1 MSQFTSQE
9 IYDSIEKFLNQKI
22 SRETSLY
29 EVFEDSIQMFR
40 FLGEAKETFG
50 IEFGMLDL
58 VKAETIGDLVDKI
71 QEKLGKGADVEKKI
85 PLTPMQQSYRLGREQ
100 NFHGSV
106 NSTHFYFE
114 VEHALD
120 IDKAEDCIRKLIEK
134 HEALRAFVEDENQCI
149 LAKDIS
155 KNFKIVREAVAES
168 DLKQHLDQKRLRAQT
183 EMRDL
188 GKWPLFD
195 ITNITTEKRSIAAVD
210 LELMFVDGLS
220 TQGLASEFLSLY
232 HEGVL
237 PSFDFE
243 SNPQYVEWIK
253 SRKDSAKHDR
263 DAEFWHSLEADIPA
277 APKFPVISTNDNE
290 ANICNCVQ
298 KIFSKETLRKMEITA
313 RKNGVTSSVV
323 LFYLYLK
330 TLARFSESGD
340 FSVNITMLNRPY
352 GIEGMDHI
360 IGDYTSNVIYD
371 FSSKSLDGLNVRDT
385 LQKVRDRMYERIDH
399 SAYEGVEV
407 IRDLIR
413 QKQIDKDNPMPIVF
427 TSMLFGKLP
436 EPQGLQ
442 VNYIQSQTS
451 QVSIDN
457 QISKTHDGGLLISWD
472 YLEKIFPKDFI
483 AEMFQFYSESIE
495 EFAAS
500 ADFASPAINV
510 EKRVEAYNSTAK
522 TFSIEHPIAYLQRSF
537 AKFRDNIALQDGVMT
552 TMTYAELEDSVR
564 KAMFMLKIQ
573 GVTCGDSVAILS
585 QKNFSTVITILAT
598 MGLGATYIPVDAKWP
613 EDRKDYIVKN
623 SNCKLLVEPQKLV
636 ESPTRERA
644 DFAPN
649 PDLNATAYVIYTS
662 GSTGVPKGVLISYAA
677 MMNTI
682 IDINERMGVNENST
696 ILGLS
701 SYCFDLSVYDIFGTL
716 IAGGKLDIAKDIRE
730 TDEIRKFM
738 DSSKNILW
746 NSVPA
751 GMELFIDSLDDS
763 YTNSELKSVLLSG
776 DWISVSL
783 PERIR
788 KHFPNAQIYSL
799 GGATE
804 ASIWSIYFPIVQ
816 VDPSWQS
823 IPYGYPLANQT
834 IYVLNESLEICP
846 PEVQGEIYIGGVGV
860 AQGYANSEE
869 KTKAAFIDHP
879 KFGRI
884 YKTGDFGRFSTN
896 GYVVFLGRK
905 DSQVKVGG
913 YRIELGEIEQRMNAI
928 ASVDNAI
935 VVLDTN
941 KQIVAFYTGTQQDKE
956 WFKNELSQFLPVY
969 MIPHRFIHLDAM
981 PLSSNGKLDRKTLM
995 QNLSAGTAAT
1005 ANAVETKTAVVL
1017 TETQSV
1023 IIDIW
1028 KSVLELKEIDCS
1040 LDFFELGGDSI
1051 KAQRIAQRIDQKYG
1065 IRVPFVSVLNAQN
1078 ARDFAES
1085 VEDMIVPKAAAD
1097 ALSAT
1102 DSGESGKGREFPMTG
1117 VQLAYLNGRNEHFE
1131 LGKYNAHYYFE
1142 IESQYTVPEIENAI
1156 RKVVKKHDAF
1166 RAIFLPNGTQ
1176 KVLTDVPDYKMEVVK
1191 CTSAERETETLK
1203 IRNELS
1209 HHIYQHDKW
1218 PLFTFKAVDYGED
1231 TRTVFVSFDL
1241 MVCDGD
1247 SMQIFFSDLGR
1258 VLRKQPF
1265 EERIGYSY
1273 ERYVRDLS
1281 RSRDEKR
1288 YEEDKAYWMERLP
1301 TFPEYPHV
1309 PLAQKVSDCTEY
1321 TIVRKQDVICKKT
1334 WSNFKKVAKEHRIS
1348 PSALLCTIYAKVLE
1362 RWSNQQDMVLNLTA
1376 FERKPFHKDVEKIIG
1391 DFTKL
1396 LPLALS
1402 MNENDLWKQASDV
1415 QTRIMDGLEHLSYD
1429 GTEIMRELAK
1439 SRNQFGKAI
1448 LPVVFTCVLF
1458 DAPENYYEVLGKLR
1472 YSISQTPQ
1480 IFIDNQIGEMGKKL
1494 YVTWDVVKEMF
1505 EPEIIDQIFKDF
1517 VENIR
1522 YIANGENKL
1531 HFPELKNVWN
1541 NYNPAVG
1548 ATPVKTLHGLVN
1560 SAMQNFKDRT
1570 AVVGKDST
1578 LTYAELDILSNR
1590 IANYLHDN
1598 GVIRGDRVAVLGERI
1613 PETIASILGILKAG
1627 GVYVPID
1634 VSYPKERV
1642 DFIMQDGNCKFL
1654 LKKSYLESKGILSYS
1669 DKALPAIN
1677 TPKDEAYIIY
1687 TSGSTG
1693 KPKGVIM
1700 QHGATAN
1707 TIIDVNERL
1716 ALNENDA
1723 LIGISSI
1730 CFDLSV
1736 YDIFGALS
1744 SGTKLALVS
1753 DARDMREV
1761 CEVLSTQNVTVW
1773 NSVPVLFDM
1782 AMKHRISANDSRN
1795 LSLRKVLLSGDRIP
1809 LDICTTS
1816 KNAGCKAY
1824 LISLGGATEA
1834 AIWSIIYPF
1843 SEVRADWDCVPYGY
1857 PMKNQTFYVLNAD
1870 LKPCPPEV
1878 QGDLYIG
1885 GVGLAKGYNNDP
1897 EKTSKAFINHPKLG
1911 RIYRTGDLGKLKTE
1925 GYIEFLGRSDTQ
1937 IKLNGFRIEL
1947 GEIEAALMHTGLVT
1961 RAVAALKDVPGSG
1974 KQIIAYVLGANIEN
1988 AEATLKSEISKTL
2001 TGYMIPS
2008 RIVTMESFPLSA
2020 NGKVDKKQLPIPEAP
2035 IAADAQNATSAT
2047 ANENISDE
2055 EKAMLELWQSVF
2067 ENPGITLDDD
2077 FYSIGGD
2084 SITLMKLV
2092 DKIALDL
2099 KKTVSIDQI
2108 LQAKSIREFITLIY

>member
-1 MSQFTSQE
+1 MSQFSQKE
-9 IYDSIEKFLNQKI
+9 ILETVNQILKQNVQA
-22 SRETSLY
+22 ETSLY

-40 FLGEAKETFG
+40 FLGEVKNKLS

-58 VKAETIGDLVDKI
+58 VKAETIGDLVNKI
-71 QEKLGKGADVEKKI
+71 QEKLGKGAEVEKKI

-106 NSTHFYFE
+106 NSTHIYFE

-120 IDKAEDCIRKLIEK
+120 VDKAEKCICKLIEK
-134 HEALRAFVEDENQCI
+134 HEALRAFVNNEEQCI
-149 LAKDIS
+149 FTKDIS
-155 KNFKIVREAVAES
+155 KNFRISRETISEANIQ
-168 DLKQHLDQKRLRAQT
+168 QHLEQKRLYAQT
-183 EMRDL
+183 EIRDL

-195 ITNITTEKRSIAAVD
+195 ITNIATEKRNIATID

-220 TQGLASEFLSLY
+220 AQGLAAEFLSLY
-232 HEGVL
+232 HDGIL

-243 SNPQYVEWIK
+243 NNPQYVDWIK
-253 SRKDSAKHDR
+253 SRKDSTKHDG
-263 DAEFWHSLEADIPA
+263 DAEFWHKLESDIPA
-277 APKFPVISTNDNE
+277 APKFPVISSRDNE
-290 ANICNCVQ
+290 ANICNRVQ
-298 KIFSKETLRKMEITA
+298 RIFSKETLHKMEIAA

-330 TLARFSESGD
+330 TLARFSENGD

-360 IGDYTSNVIYD
+360 IGDYTSNVIFD
-371 FSSKSLDGLNVRDT
+371 FSSKMLKGLNIRET
-385 LQKVRDRMYERIDH
+385 LQKIRDRMYERIDH
-399 SAYEGVEV
+399 SSYEGVEV

-413 QKQIDKDNPMPIVF
+413 QKQIDKENPMPIVF

-436 EPQGLQ
+436 KPQDLQ
-442 VNYIQSQTS
+442 VHYVQTQTS

-457 QISKTHDGGLLISWD
+457 QICKTYDGGLMISWD
-472 YLEKIFPKDFI
+472 YLEKIFPTGFI
-483 AEMFQFYSESIE
+483 SEMFKFYSESIE
-495 EFAAS
+495 EFAAN
-500 ADFASPAINV
+500 ATFTNPTVNF
-510 EKRVEAYNSTAK
+510 EKRIEAYNSTAK
-522 TFSIEHPIAYLQRSF
+522 AFNIDHPIAYLQSSF
-537 AKFRDNIALQDGVMT
+537 NKFRDRMALQDGVMT
-552 TMTYAELEDSVR
+552 SMTYGELEDSVR
-564 KAMFMLKIQ
+564 KAMFMLKMQ
-573 GVTCGDSVAILS
+573 NVTCGDSVAILS
-585 QKNFSTVITILAT
+585 QKNFSTVIAILAT

-644 DFAPN
+644 DFTPN
-649 PDLNATAYVIYTS
+649 PNLEATAYVIYTS
-662 GSTGVPKGVLISYAA
+662 GSTGTPKGVLISYAA

-682 IDINERMGVNENST
+682 IDINERMGINENST

-701 SYCFDLSVYDIFGTL
+701 SYCFDLSVYDLFGSL
-716 IAGGKLDIAKDIRE
+716 MAGATLDIAKDIRE
-730 TDEIRKFM
+730 TDEIRTFM
-738 DSSKNILW
+738 DNSKNILW

-751 GMELFIDSLDDS
+751 GMELFIDSLEET
-763 YTNSELKSVLLSG
+763 YINSNLKSVLLSG

-783 PERIR
+783 PGRIR
-788 KHFPNAQIYSL
+788 KHFPNAKIYSL

-816 VDPSWQS
+816 VNPAWQS

-834 IYVLNESLEICP
+834 IYVMNESLEICP

-869 KTKAAFIDHP
+869 KTKDSFIEHP

-928 ASVDNAI
+928 ASVDSAI
-935 VVLDTN
+935 VILDTN
-941 KQIVAFYTGTQQDKE
+941 KQIVAFYTGMQQDKE
-956 WFKNELSQFLPVY
+956 WFKSELSQFLPAY

-995 QNLSAGTAAT
+995 LNLSANTVTT
-1005 ANAVETKTAVVL
+1005 ANAAEVKVPVVL

-1028 KSVLELKEIDCS
+1028 KSVLDLKEIDCS

-1051 KAQRIAQRIDQKYG
+1051 KAQRIAQRIDQKFS
-1065 IRVPFVSVLNAQN
+1065 IRVPFVSVLNAQS

-1085 VEDMIVPKAAAD
+1085 VEDMIVPKNDIA
-1097 ALSAT
+1097 SPSTT
-1102 DSGESGKGREFPMTG
+1102 DLGESGKGTEFPMTG

-1142 IESQYTVPEIENAI
+1142 IESQYTIEEIENAI

-1166 RAIFLPNGTQ
+1166 RAIFLPNGMQ
-1176 KVLTDVPDYKMEVVK
+1176 KILAEVPEYKMEVVN
-1191 CTSAERETETLK
+1191 CTPAERETEALK

-1209 HHIYQHDKW
+1209 HHIYKHDKW
-1218 PLFTFKAVDYGED
+1218 PLFTFKAVDYGS
-1231 TRTVFVSFDL
+1231 THRIIFVSFDL

-1258 VLRKQPF
+1258 ILRKQPF

-1273 ERYVRDLS
+1273 ERYIRDLS
-1281 RSRDEKR
+1281 HSRDEKR
-1288 YEEDKAYWMERLP
+1288 YEEDKAYWFERLP

-1309 PLAQKVSDCTEY
+1309 PLAQKISDCTEY
-1321 TIVRKQDVICKKT
+1321 TITRKQDVICRKT
-1334 WSNFKKVAKEHRIS
+1334 WAKFKEVAKAHRLS
-1348 PSALLCTIYAKVLE
+1348 PSSLLCTIYAKVLE
-1362 RWSNQQDMVLNLTA
+1362 RWSNQHDMVLNLTA

-1402 MNENDLWKQASDV
+1402 MNEKDLWKQANDV

-1472 YSISQTPQ
+1472 HSISQTPQ
-1480 IFIDNQIGEMGKKL
+1480 IFIDNQIAEMGKKL
-1494 YVTWDVVKEMF
+1494 YVTWDVVKELF
-1505 EPEIIDQIFKDF
+1505 EPEIIDKIFNDF

-1522 YIANGENKL
+1522 YIANGENTL
-1531 HFPELKNVWN
+1531 RFPEINVIWN
-1541 NYNPAVG
+1541 SYNPKVG
-1548 ATPVKTLHGLVN
+1548 AAPVKTLHGLVN
-1560 SAMQNFKDRT
+1560 NAMQLFKNRT
-1570 AVVGKDST
+1570 AIVGKDSS
-1578 LTYAELDILSNR
+1578 LTYAELDAYSNR
-1590 IANYLHDN
+1590 IANYLHEN

-1613 PETIASILGILKAG
+1613 PETIVSILGILKAG

-1654 LKKSYLESKGILSYS
+1654 LKKSYLKSKEIQSYS
-1669 DKALPAIN
+1669 DKPLPTTN

-1716 ALNENDA
+1716 ALKETDT

-1744 SGTKLALVS
+1744 SGAKLALVS
-1753 DARDMREV
+1753 DARDMSEV

-1782 AMKHRISANDSRN
+1782 AMKHRISTNDSSS

-1816 KNAGCKAY
+1816 KNADCKAD

-1843 SEVRADWDCVPYGY
+1843 SNVRPEWDCVPYGY

-1870 LKPCPPEV
+1870 LKLCPPEV

-1925 GYIEFLGRSDTQ
+1925 GFIEFLGRSDTQ

-1947 GEIEAALMHTGLVT
+1947 GEIEAALMHTGLIT

-1974 KQIIAYVLGANIEN
+1974 KQIIAYVIGATVEN
-1988 AEATLKSEISKTL
+1988 AENVLRTEIAKVL

-2008 RIVTMESFPLSA
+2008 RIVTMEAFPLSA
-2020 NGKVDKKQLPIPEAP
+2020 NGKVDKKQLPIPETPTAT
-2035 IAADAQNATSAT
+2035 AAQNTTNTT
-2047 ANENISDE
+2047 AIENISDD

-2084 SITLMKLV
+2084 SIILMKLV

-2099 KKTVSIDQI
+2099 KKTVNIDQI
-2108 LQAKSIREFITLIY
+2108 LQAKSIKEFVTLI

>member
-1 MSQFTSQE
+1 MSQFSQKE
-9 IYDSIEKFLNQKI
+9 ILEIVNQILKQNVQTD
-22 SRETSLY
+22 TSLY

-40 FLGEAKETFG
+40 FLGEVKNKLN

-71 QEKLGKGADVEKKI
+71 QEKLGNGAEVEKKI

-100 NFHGSV
+100 FFHGSV
-106 NSTHFYFE
+106 NSTHIYFE

-120 IDKAEDCIRKLIEK
+120 INKAEECIRKLIEK
-134 HEALRAFVEDENQCI
+134 HEALRAFVEDEDQCI
-149 LAKDIS
+149 LAKDIC
-155 KNFKIVREAVAES
+155 KNFKITRETVAES
-168 DLKQHLDQKRLRAQT
+168 DLKQHLEQKRLRAQT

-195 ITNITTEKRSIAAVD
+195 ITNISTEKRSIAAID
-210 LELMFVDGLS
+210 LELMFIDGLS
-220 TQGLASEFLSLY
+220 AQGLASEFLSLY

-237 PSFDFE
+237 PSFDFD
-243 SNPQYVEWIK
+243 NNQQYIDWIK
-253 SRKDSAKHDR
+253 SRKDSTKHDN
-263 DAEFWHSLEADIPA
+263 DAEFWHKLEANIPA
-277 APKFPVISTNDNE
+277 APKFPVINTNDNE
-290 ANICNCVQ
+290 ANICNRVQ
-298 KIFSKETLRKMEITA
+298 RKFSKETLRKMEITA

-352 GIEGMDHI
+352 GIEGMEHI
-360 IGDYTSNVIYD
+360 IGDYTSNVIFD
-371 FSSKSLDGLNVRDT
+371 FSSKVLEGLNVRDT

-413 QKQIDKDNPMPIVF
+413 QKQIDKENPMPIVF
-427 TSMLFGKLP
+427 TSMLFGRLP

-442 VNYIQSQTS
+442 VNYVQSQTS

-457 QISKTHDGGLLISWD
+457 QICKTNDGGLMISWD

-483 AEMFQFYSESIE
+483 SEMFQFYAESIE
-495 EFAAS
+495 NFVDS
-500 ADFASPAINV
+500 ADFTSPIISV

-522 TFSIEHPIAYLQRSF
+522 AFSIEHPIACLQRSF

-552 TMTYAELEDSVR
+552 TMNYGELEDSIR
-564 KAMFMLKIQ
+564 KAMFMLKMQ

-585 QKNFSTVITILAT
+585 QKNFSTVIAILAT

-613 EDRKDYIVKN
+613 EDRKNYIVKN

-677 MMNTI
+677 MMNTV
-682 IDINERMGVNENST
+682 IDINERMGVNEHST

-701 SYCFDLSVYDIFGTL
+701 SYCFDLSVYDLFGTL
-716 IAGGKLDIAKDIRE
+716 IAGGQLNIAKDIRE

-738 DSSKNILW
+738 DNSKNILW

-751 GMELFIDSLDDS
+751 GMELFIDSLDES
-763 YTNSELKSVLLSG
+763 YTNNELKSVLLSG

-788 KHFPNAQIYSL
+788 KHFLNAKIYSL

-804 ASIWSIYFPIVQ
+804 ASIWSIYFPIVH
-816 VDPSWQS
+816 VEPTWQS

-869 KTKAAFIDHP
+869 KTKAAFIEHP

-928 ASVDNAI
+928 ASVDSAI

-941 KQIVAFYTGTQQDKE
+941 KQIIAFYTGTQQDKE

-969 MIPHRFIHLDAM
+969 MIPHKFIHLDAM

-995 QNLSAGTAAT
+995 QNLAAGSATT
-1005 ANAVETKTAVVL
+1005 ANGAETKAPVVL
-1017 TETQSV
+1017 TETQSA

-1028 KSVLELKEIDCS
+1028 KTVLELKEIDCN

-1078 ARDFAES
+1078 ARDFAEF
-1085 VEDMIVPKAAAD
+1085 VEDMIVPKSATEAF
-1097 ALSAT
+1097 SAT
-1102 DSGESGKGREFPMTG
+1102 DSSEFGKGREFPMTG
-1117 VQLAYLNGRNEHFE
+1117 VQLAYLNGRNDHFE

-1142 IESQYTVPEIENAI
+1142 IESQYTIPEIENAI

-1176 KVLTDVPDYKMEVVK
+1176 KVLTDVPDYKMEVVN
-1191 CTSAERETETLK
+1191 CTSAERENETLK

-1231 TRTVFVSFDL
+1231 TRTIFVSFDL

-1258 VLRKQPF
+1258 ILRKQPF
-1265 EERIGYSY
+1265 EEHIGYSY

-1281 RSRDEKR
+1281 HSRDEKR

-1309 PLAQKVSDCTEY
+1309 PLAQKISDCTEY
-1321 TIVRKQDVICKKT
+1321 TITRKQDVICKKT
-1334 WSNFKKVAKEHRIS
+1334 WSNFKKVAKEHRLS

-1480 IFIDNQIGEMGKKL
+1480 IFIDNQIAEMGHKL
-1494 YVTWDVVKEMF
+1494 YVTWDVVKEIF
-1505 EPEIIDQIFKDF
+1505 DPEIIDQIFKDF

-1531 HFPELKNVWN
+1531 HFPEIRNVWN
-1541 NYNPAVG
+1541 HYNSKVNPA
-1548 ATPVKTLHGLVN
+1548 PEKTLHGLVN
-1560 SAMQNFKDRT
+1560 NAMQKYKDRT
-1570 AVVGKDST
+1570 AVAGKESS

-1669 DKALPAIN
+1669 DKPLPTIN

-1707 TIIDVNERL
+1707 TIIDVNDRL

-1744 SGTKLALVS
+1744 SGAKLALVS

-1761 CEVLSTQNVTVW
+1761 CEVLRVQNVTIW

-1782 AMKHRISANDSRN
+1782 AMKHRISTNDSGN

-1816 KNAGCKAY
+1816 KNAGCKAD

-1843 SEVRADWDCVPYGY
+1843 SEVRPEWDCVPYGY

-1925 GYIEFLGRSDTQ
+1925 GFIEFLGRSDTQ

-1947 GEIEAALMHTGLVT
+1947 GEIESAIMHTGLVS
-1961 RAVAALKDVPGSG
+1961 RAVADFKNVPGAG
-1974 KQIIAYVLGANIEN
+1974 KQILAYVLGAKQADEQQIK
-1988 AEATLKSEISKTL
+1988 TEIAKTL
-2001 TGYMIPS
+2001 TGYMLPS
-2008 RIVTMESFPLSA
+2008 RIIALDKFPLSS
-2020 NGKVDKKQLPIPEAP
+2020 NGKVDKKQLPLPEKSAETVAESTP
-2035 IAADAQNATSAT
+2035 NAV
-2047 ANENISDE
+2047 SDE
-2055 EKAMLELWQSVF
+2055 MLNDDESAMLGIWRRIF
-2067 ENPGITLDDD
+2067 ENPQITLDDD
-2077 FYSIGGD
+2077 FYSLGGD

-2092 DKIALDL
+2092 DAIAADL
-2099 KKTVSIDQI
+2099 RKTASIDHI
-2108 LQAKSIREFITLIY
+2108 LQAKNIREFVQMLN

>member
-1 MSQFTSQE
+1 MSQFSQTE
-9 IYDSIEKFLNQKI
+9 ILDIVNKI
-22 SRETSLY
+22 LKQNVQTDTSLY

-40 FLGEAKETFG
+40 FLGEVKNQLS

-71 QEKLGKGADVEKKI
+71 QEKLGNGAEVEKKI

-106 NSTHFYFE
+106 NSTHIYFE
-114 VEHALD
+114 VEHSLD
-120 IDKAEDCIRKLIEK
+120 INKAEECIRKLIEK
-134 HEALRAFVEDENQCI
+134 HEALRAFVKDEDQCI
-149 LAKDIS
+149 LTKDIN
-155 KNFKIVREAVAES
+155 KNFRIERTSVPEA
-168 DLKQHLDQKRLRAQT
+168 DLSAHLEQMRLHAQT
-183 EMRDL
+183 EMRNL
-188 GKWPLFD
+188 SKWPLFN
-195 ITNITTEKRSIAAVD
+195 ITNISTEKRNIAAID
-210 LELMFVDGLS
+210 LELMFVDGMS
-220 TQGLASEFLSLY
+220 AQGLASEFLTLY
-232 HEGVL
+232 YEGKL
-237 PSFDFE
+237 PEFDFD

-253 SRKDSAKHDR
+253 SRKDSTKHDN
-263 DAEFWHSLEADIPA
+263 DAEFWHKLESDIPA
-277 APKFPVISTNDNE
+277 APKLPVTASRNNE
-290 ANICNCVQ
+290 ANICNRVQ
-298 KIFSKETLRKMEITA
+298 KIFHKDTLRKMEIAA

-330 TLARFSESGD
+330 TLARFSESRD
-340 FSVNITMLNRPY
+340 FSINITMLNRPY

-360 IGDYTSNVIYD
+360 IGDYTSNVIFD
-371 FSSKSLDGLNVRDT
+371 FDNAQIAQLPLREA

-413 QKQIDKDNPMPIVF
+413 QKSIDKENPMPIVF
-427 TSMLFGKLP
+427 TSMLFGRLP
-436 EPQGLQ
+436 QPQGLQ
-442 VNYIQSQTS
+442 VTYVQSQTS

-457 QISKTHDGGLLISWD
+457 QICKTHDGSLMISWD
-472 YLEKIFPKDFI
+472 YLEKIFPKNFI
-483 AEMFQFYSESIE
+483 SEMFQFYSESIE
-495 EFAAS
+495 QFATNANFS
-500 ADFASPAINV
+500 NPAIKF
-510 EKRVEAYNSTAK
+510 EKDIEIYNNTAK
-522 TFSIEHPIAYLQRSF
+522 TFNIEHPIACLQHSF
-537 AKFRDNIALQDGVMT
+537 TKFHDRIALQNGVMT
-552 TMTYAELEDSVR
+552 SMTYGELEDSVR
-564 KAMFMLKIQ
+564 KAMYSLKMQ
-573 GVTCGDSVAILS
+573 GVTSNDSVAILS
-585 QKNFSTVITILAT
+585 QKNFSTVIAILAT

-613 EDRKDYIVKN
+613 EDRKKYILEN
-623 SNCKLLVEPQKLV
+623 SSCKLLIEPQKLV
-636 ESPTRERA
+636 ESPIRERA

-649 PDLNATAYVIYTS
+649 PNLNATAYVIYTS

-682 IDINERMGVNENST
+682 IDINERMGINEDST

-701 SYCFDLSVYDIFGTL
+701 SYCFDLSVYDLFGSL
-716 IAGGKLDIAKDIRE
+716 IAGATLDIAKDIRE
-730 TDEIRKFM
+730 TDEIRTFM
-738 DSSKNILW
+738 DNAKNILW

-751 GMELFIDSLDDS
+751 GMELFIDSLEDS
-763 YTNSELKSVLLSG
+763 YINNNLKSVLLSG
-776 DWISVSL
+776 DWISISL

-788 KHFPNAQIYSL
+788 KHFPNAKIYSL

-804 ASIWSIYFPIVQ
+804 ASIWSIIFPIENVN
-816 VDPSWQS
+816 PSWQS

-834 IYVLNESLEICP
+834 IYILNESLEICP
-846 PEVQGEIYIGGVGV
+846 PEVQGEIYIGGIGV

-869 KTKAAFIDHP
+869 KTKNAFINHP
-879 KFGRI
+879 QFGRI
-884 YKTGDFGRFSTN
+884 YKTGDFGKFSSN

-928 ASVDNAI
+928 DAIDNAI
-935 VVLDTN
+935 VLLDSN
-941 KQIVAFYTGTQQDKE
+941 KQIVAFYTGKPSDKE
-956 WFKNELSQFLPVY
+956 WFKNELSQFLPTY

-981 PLSSNGKLDRKTLM
+981 PLSSNGKLDRKSLL
-995 QNLSAGTAAT
+995 QNLST
-1005 ANAVETKTAVVL
+1005 NNIENNKSKTQVIL
-1017 TETQSV
+1017 TETQST

-1028 KSVLELKEIDCS
+1028 KSVLNLKEIDCN

-1051 KAQRIAQRIDQKYG
+1051 KAQRIAQSIDQKFG
-1065 IRVPFVSVLNAQN
+1065 VRIPFVSVLNAQN
-1078 ARDFAES
+1078 AREFAES
-1085 VEDMIVPKAAAD
+1085 VEDRIIPKQKSE
-1097 ALSAT
+1097 SAQNT
-1102 DSGESGKGREFPMTG
+1102 DSSDSFQGAEFPMTG

-1142 IESQYTVPEIENAI
+1142 IESQYTVEEIENAI

-1176 KVLTDVPDYKMEVVK
+1176 KVLEQVPDYKMEVIN
-1191 CTSAERETETLK
+1191 CTPAERDIETLK

-1209 HHIYQHDKW
+1209 HHIYKHDQW
-1218 PLFTFKAVDYGED
+1218 PLFTFKAVDYGKAN
-1231 TRTVFVSFDL
+1231 RIVFVSFDL

-1258 VLRKQPF
+1258 ILRKQPF
-1265 EERIGYSY
+1265 EESIGYSY
-1273 ERYVRDLS
+1273 ERYIRDLTH
-1281 RSRDEKR
+1281 SRDEKR

-1301 TFPEYPHV
+1301 NFPEYPHV
-1309 PLAQKVSDCTEY
+1309 PLAQKASDCTDY

-1334 WSNFKKVAKEHRIS
+1334 WGNFKEVAKAHRIS

-1362 RWSNQQDMVLNLTA
+1362 RWSNQRDMVLNLTA

-1396 LPLALS
+1396 LPLSLS
-1402 MNENDLWKQASDV
+1402 MNEQDLWKQASDV

-1480 IFIDNQIGEMGKKL
+1480 IFIDNQIAEMGKKL
-1494 YVTWDVVKEMF
+1494 YITWDVVKEIF
-1505 EPEIIDQIFKDF
+1505 DPEIIDQIFKDF

-1522 YIANGENKL
+1522 YIANGNNEIR
-1531 HFPELKNVWN
+1531 FPEINSVWN
-1541 NYNPAVG
+1541 AYNPKVNIA
-1548 ATPVKTLHGLVN
+1548 PPKTLHGLVN
-1560 SAMQNFKDRT
+1560 NAMQLFKNRI
-1570 AVVGKDST
+1570 AVVGRNSS
-1578 LTYAELDILSNR
+1578 LTYAELDALSNR
-1590 IANYLHDN
+1590 IANYLHEN

-1654 LKKSYLESKGILSYS
+1654 LKKSYLESKKIQNYS
-1669 DKALPAIN
+1669 DKPLPTIN

-1716 ALNENDA
+1716 SLNENDA

-1744 SGTKLALVS
+1744 CGAKLALVS
-1753 DARDMREV
+1753 DARDMNEI
-1761 CEVLSTQNVTVW
+1761 CKVLYKQNITIW

-1782 AMKHRISANDSRN
+1782 AMKHRISANDSSKI
-1795 LSLRKVLLSGDRIP
+1795 SLRKILLSGDRIP
-1809 LDICTTS
+1809 LDICETS
-1816 KNAGCKAY
+1816 KNAGCTAD

-1843 SEVRADWDCVPYGY
+1843 SEVRSEWDCIPYGY
-1857 PMKNQTFYVLNAD
+1857 PMKNQTFYVLDAEQK
-1870 LKPCPPEV
+1870 LCPPEV

-1897 EKTSKAFINHPKLG
+1897 EKTHKAFINHPKLG
-1911 RIYRTGDLGKLKTE
+1911 RIHRTGDLGKLKTE
-1925 GYIEFLGRSDTQ
+1925 GFIEFLGRSDTQ

-1947 GEIEAALMHTGLVT
+1947 GEIEAAIMHTGLVT
-1961 RAVAALKDVPGSG
+1961 RAVAALKDIPGSG
-1974 KQIIAYVLGANIEN
+1974 KQIIAYVLGATVEN
-1988 AEATLKSEISKTL
+1988 AESILKSEISKTL

-2008 RIVTMESFPLSA
+2008 RIVMMDSFPLSA
-2020 NGKVDKKQLPIPEAP
+2020 NGKVDKKQLPIPEIT
-2035 IAADAQNATSAT
+2035 IATTNSSANAT
-2047 ANENISDE
+2047 NETISDE
-2055 EKAMLELWQSVF
+2055 ERDMLKLWQSVF
-2067 ENPGITLDDD
+2067 ENPNITLDDD

-2084 SITLMKLV
+2084 SIILMKLV
-2092 DKIALDL
+2092 DKIAIDL
-2099 KKTVSIDQI
+2099 KKTVNIDQI
-2108 LQAKSIREFITLIY
+2108 LQAKNIKEFITLIY